1 MVDDD
6 RIEQLAKQKNFLND
20 ELIEQVRQEIRNAA
34 DNGEQ
39 LSFIDAA
46 LRRHLL
52 NDYQASLLKQQAD
65 REVSGLETEDI
76 SAALPPGIA
85 ADRIDLGEYA
95 GEAPPESSPVAGSE
109 GPEGE
114 PIAAAAGEE
123 DAAGEPSGEPPAEG
137 PEPAAEA
144 PATEAAEHTEA
155 PAEAEAAPQELEPA
169 EPVQPQTSPRIAVI
183 IGFALL
189 VIITIIVAILNR

>member
-1 MVDDD
+1 MIDDD

-85 ADRIDLGEYA
+85 ADRDDLGEETGA
-95 GEAPPESSPVAGSE
+95 APPETTPVAASE
-109 GPEGE
+109 SPEGE
-114 PIAAAAGEE
+114 LATASAGEE
-123 DAAGEPSGEPPAEG
+123 DAAGEPSGEPPGKG

-155 PAEAEAAPQELEPA
+155 PAEAEVAPQELEPA
-169 EPVQPQTSPRIAVI
+169 ESVQPQASPRTAVI
-183 IGFALL
+183 IGFAVL